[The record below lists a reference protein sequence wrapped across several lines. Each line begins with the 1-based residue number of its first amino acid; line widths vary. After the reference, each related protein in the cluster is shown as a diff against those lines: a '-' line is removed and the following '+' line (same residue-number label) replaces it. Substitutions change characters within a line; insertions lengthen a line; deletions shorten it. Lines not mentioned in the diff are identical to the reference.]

1 MYVEPEEYQ
10 NTDNILYI
18 KPYQL
23 VLVAFST
30 RRKTHTCRFTHT
42 SWCYQTRKQEGVQFP
57 YLNPSQP
64 TTAGAGPGTLRPVF
78 IVKQQICVCFS
89 T

>member
-18 KPYQL
+18 NPYQL

-42 SWCYQTRKQEGVQFP
+42 SWCYQTQKQEGV
-57 YLNPSQP
+57 
-64 TTAGAGPGTLRPVF
+64 
-78 IVKQQICVCFS
+78 
-89 T
+89 

>member
-18 KPYQL
+18 EPYQL

-42 SWCYQTRKQEGVQFP
+42 SWC
-57 YLNPSQP
+57 SQP
-64 TTAGAGPGTLRPVF
+64 RQQAGVGFPLGSFAAHGRG
-78 IVKQQICVCFS
+78 
-89 T
+89 